1 MRRSPTGA
9 VDQSQVRQPP
19 GAVLLPLVAVLL
31 MSACSTLDM
40 VAPGRKKVDY
50 KKSEITK
57 SLEVPPDLSS
67 STINE
72 APASLD
78 AATYSEQE
86 EASPEAQG
94 TAVLPAQ
101 SGIRVERDGN
111 QQWLV
116 VRGTPDQ
123 VWPRVKEFWLQEG
136 FLISKEDPRIGV
148 IETGWS
154 ENRADIPQGPI
165 RNLLGKV
172 IDSAYS
178 SATRDQYRVRLEN
191 GTEQGTTEVY
201 LTHRGMQ
208 EVITGGATD
217 STTVWEP
224 RATDPELEAEML
236 KRLMIY
242 MGIEEDKAQRMLARQ
257 PEKRDRAQLVSND
270 AGVMLVINEGFSRA
284 WRRTGV
290 ALDRVGF
297 AVEDRNRSEG
307 TYFVRYSDPLASQEK
322 KGVLSKL
329 AFWSSDD
336 KEAAKQYRIKLLAEG
351 ASTNV
356 IVTDDQG
363 VRESTETGKRIL
375 SLLEEQLR

>member
-1 MRRSPTGA
+1 MNLHIFSR
-9 VDQSQVRQPP
+9 
-19 GAVLLPLVAVLL
+19 AVLLPVAAALLV
-31 MSACSTLDM
+31 SACSAFNK
-40 VAPGRKKVDY
+40 VAPGREKVDY
-50 KKSEITK
+50 KKSEVTE

-67 STINE
+67 NTIND

-78 AATYSEQE
+78 AATYSEYGE
-86 EASPEAQG
+86 NRTDIRDS
-94 TAVLPAQ
+94 AVLPAQ
-101 SGIRVERDGN
+101 SGMVVERDGD

-116 VRGTPDQ
+116 VRGTPQQ

-136 FLISKEDPRIGV
+136 FLIKMEDPRVGI

-165 RNLLGKV
+165 RNILGKV
-172 IDSAYS
+172 MDAVYS

-191 GTEQGTTEVY
+191 GIQTDTTDVY

-208 EVITGGATD
+208 EVIKGGVEDGTP
-217 STTVWEP
+217 VWEP

-236 KRLMIY
+236 KRLMVY
-242 MGIEEDKAQRMLARQ
+242 MGVEEGKAQAMLAQ
-257 PEKRDRAQLVSND
+257 QTDQQDRAQLVSD
-270 AGVMLVINEGFSRA
+270 ASGVMLLVYEDFSRA

-307 TYFVRYSDPLASQEK
+307 TYFVRYSDPLADQNKE
-322 KGVLSKL
+322 GVLSKL

-336 KEAAKQYRIKLLAEG
+336 EAAATQYRIQLLAQG
-351 ASTNV
+351 ASTQV
-356 IVTDDQG
+356 VVLDDRG
-363 VRESTETGKRIL
+363 ERDDSATGKRIL
-375 SLLEEQLR
+375 TLLEEQLR